1 MGFGRQP
8 LKERE
13 KMLIALRG
21 QTPVK
26 LRNVTKKFGRGKQ
39 EVIAV
44 REFSFQFPP
53 GKMTTLLGPSG
64 CGKTTA
70 LRCIA
75 GFYEPE
81 EGDIIIGDRKVNGIP
96 PYDRPTGMVF
106 QNYALFPHMTIF
118 ENIAYGLR
126 VKRHSSRE
134 IREKVKWALDLL
146 QLNGME
152 DRSPNQLSGGQQ
164 QRVAIARVLV
174 NEPQVLLFDEPLSNL
189 DAKLRVYMRGEIR
202 RLQEKLGTTTIYVTH
217 DQEEAMS
224 ISDIMV
230 LMNQGTIE
238 QIGTPLDIYKRPR
251 TEFAAEFI
259 GLTNFLNARI
269 TEVSQNQVKLSLY
282 GIELRAQRTDQF
294 EVGETIQIVFRPEM
308 VYLSQ
313 EKGKTIEGKILEVA
327 FLGPITRYS
336 VEIEDGSTII
346 LDDQNPKTFHQK
358 GNRVNVKID
367 ENSLHIQRPQEEPG
381 QTRDLITASSS

>member
-1 MGFGRQP
+1 MDP
-8 LKERE
+8 TARE
-13 KMLIALRG
+13 YTSVEMI
-21 QTPVK
+21 
-26 LRNVTKKFGRGKQ
+26 NVTKKFGRGKQ

-44 REFSFQFPP
+44 KEFSFQFPS
-53 GKMTTLLGPSG
+53 GKMATLLGPSG

-81 EGDIIIGDRKVNGIP
+81 DGDIIIGDRRVNGIP
-96 PYDRPTGMVF
+96 PYNRPTGMVF

-126 VKRHSSRE
+126 VRKFSSRE
-134 IREKVKWALDLL
+134 IQEKVKWALDLL
-146 QLNGME
+146 QLKGME
-152 DRSPNQLSGGQQ
+152 GRSPSQLSGGQQ

-202 RLQEKLGTTTIYVTH
+202 RLQEKLKTTTIYVTH

-238 QIGTPLDIYKRPR
+238 QIGTPLEIYKHPR
-251 TEFAAEFI
+251 TEFSAEFI

-269 TEVSQNQVKLSLY
+269 IEVTEDRVKLSLY
-282 GIELRAQRTDQF
+282 GIELMAKAVDQF
-294 EVGETIQIVFRPEM
+294 EAGETVQVVFRPEM
-308 VYLSQ
+308 IHFS
-313 EKGKTIEGKILEVA
+313 EPKANTIEGKVLEVA
-327 FLGPITRYS
+327 YLGPITRYII
-336 VEIEDGSTII
+336 EAEDGNTIT
-346 LDDQNPKTFHQK
+346 LDDQNPKNIYQR
-358 GNRVNVKID
+358 GNKVALEVD
-367 ENSLHIQRPQEEPG
+367 EESLHIQRPQKEEVTPE
-381 QTRDLITASSS
+381 TL

>member
-1 MGFGRQP
+1 MGEG
-8 LKERE
+8 KEMHRTSKE
-13 KMLIALRG
+13 S
-21 QTPVK
+21 TPIE
-26 LRNVTKKFGRGKQ
+26 LRNITKKFGRGKQ

-44 REFSFQFPP
+44 KEFSFQFPA
-53 GKMTTLLGPSG
+53 GKMVTLLGPSG

-81 EGDIIIGDRKVNGIP
+81 EGEITIGNKRVNGIP

-126 VKRHSSRE
+126 VKKFSLRA
-134 IREKVKWALDLL
+134 IKEKVKWALDLL

-152 DRSPNQLSGGQQ
+152 GRSPSQLSGGQQ

-202 RLQEKLGTTTIYVTH
+202 GLQEKLKTTTIYVTH

-230 LMNQGTIE
+230 LMNRGKIE

-259 GLTNFLNARI
+259 GLTNFINART
-269 TEVSQNQVKLSLY
+269 TEILENRVKLSLH
-282 GIELRAQRTDQF
+282 GVELTVPTTDQF
-294 EVGETIQIVFRPEM
+294 DVDERVQVVFRPEM
-308 VYLSQ
+308 IHLA
-313 EKGKTIEGKILEVA
+313 EPKRNTFLGKVLEVA
-327 FLGPITRYS
+327 FLGPITRYT
-336 VEIEDGSTII
+336 IELENGDVLT
-346 LDDQNPKTFHQK
+346 LDNQNPKTFHQR
-358 GNRVNVKID
+358 GNKVHVEID
-367 ENSLHIQRPQEEPG
+367 EDSLHIQRPQGKP
-381 QTRDLITASSS
+381 DMSPV

>member
-1 MGFGRQP
+1 MHHAS
-8 LKERE
+8 RE
-13 KMLIALRG
+13 H
-21 QTPVK
+21 TPVE

-44 REFSFQFPP
+44 REFSFQFPA
-53 GKMTTLLGPSG
+53 GKMITLLGPSG

-152 DRSPNQLSGGQQ
+152 DRSPSQLSGGQQ

-174 NEPQVLLFDEPLSNL
+174 NEPKVLLFDEPLSNL

-202 RLQEKLGTTTIYVTH
+202 RLQENLETTTIYVTH

-230 LMNQGTIE
+230 LMHQGTIE
-238 QIGTPLDIYKRPR
+238 QIGTPLEIYRRPR

-269 TEVSQNQVKLSLY
+269 TEVGQNQVKLSLY
-282 GIELRAQRTDQF
+282 GVELRAQRTDQF
-294 EVGETIQIVFRPEM
+294 ELGETVQVVFRPEM
-308 VYLSQ
+308 VHLSQ
-313 EKGKTIEGKILEVA
+313 ATGKTIEGKILEVA
-327 FLGPITRYS
+327 FLGPITRYTIE
-336 VEIEDGSTII
+336 VEDGSTII
-346 LDDQNPKTFHQK
+346 VDDQNPKAFHQR
-358 GNRVNVKID
+358 GNRVNLKID
-367 ENSLHIQRPQEEPG
+367 EDSLHIQRPQEEPG
-381 QTRDLITASSS
+381 QTRDFMTASSS

>member
-1 MGFGRQP
+1 MDP
-8 LKERE
+8 ASRE
-13 KMLIALRG
+13 YTSVEMI
-21 QTPVK
+21 
-26 LRNVTKKFGRGKQ
+26 NVTKKFGRGKQ

-44 REFSFQFPP
+44 KEFSFQFPA
-53 GKMTTLLGPSG
+53 GKMATLLGPSG

-81 EGDIIIGDRKVNGIP
+81 EGDIIIGDRRVNGIP
-96 PYDRPTGMVF
+96 PYNRPTGMVF

-126 VKRHSSRE
+126 VKKLSSRE
-134 IREKVKWALDLL
+134 IREKVTWALDLL

-152 DRSPNQLSGGQQ
+152 DRSPSQLSGGQQ

-202 RLQEKLGTTTIYVTH
+202 SLQEKLGTTTIYVTH

-230 LMNQGTIE
+230 LMNRGTIE

-259 GLTNFLNARI
+259 GLTNFLNAKV
-269 TEVSQNQVKLSLY
+269 TEVFEHRVSLSLY
-282 GIELRAQRTDQF
+282 GIELTGQTPDQF
-294 EVGETIQIVFRPEM
+294 EVGETVQAVFRPEM
-308 VYLSQ
+308 VHLSRK
-313 EKGKTIEGKILEVA
+313 KGKTIGGRVLEVA
-327 FLGPITRYS
+327 YLGPITRYTIE
-336 VEIEDGSTII
+336 VEDGSTIVV
-346 LDDQNPKTFHQK
+346 DDQNPKTFHQR
-358 GNRVNVKID
+358 GSRVALEID
-367 ENSLHIQRPQEEPG
+367 EESIHIQRPQKEEVRPG
-381 QTRDLITASSS
+381 TL

>member
-1 MGFGRQP
+1 MHN
-8 LKERE
+8 
-13 KMLIALRG
+13 ALRG
-21 QTPVK
+21 YTPVE

-44 REFSFQFPP
+44 RGFSFQFPP

-81 EGDIIIGDRKVNGIP
+81 EGEIIIGNRRVNGIL

-126 VKRHSSRE
+126 VKKLSSRE
-134 IREKVKWALDLL
+134 ISEKVKWALDLL

-152 DRSPNQLSGGQQ
+152 DRSPSQLSGGQQ

-269 TEVSQNQVKLSLY
+269 IEVSQNQVKLSLY

-313 EKGKTIEGKILEVA
+313 EKGKTIEGKVLEVA

-336 VEIEDGSTII
+336 VELEDGSTII
-346 LDDQNPKTFHQK
+346 VDDQNPKTFHQR
-358 GNRVNVKID
+358 GTRVTLKID
-367 ENSLHIQRPQEEPG
+367 EDSLHIQRPQEEPI
-381 QTRDLITASSS
+381 QVPPAD

>member
-1 MGFGRQP
+1 MHN
-8 LKERE
+8 
-13 KMLIALRG
+13 ALREH
-21 QTPVK
+21 TPVE
-26 LRNVTKKFGRGKQ
+26 LRNVTKKFGRDKQ

-81 EGDIIIGDRKVNGIP
+81 EGDIIIGDRRVNGIP

-126 VKRHSSRE
+126 VKRLSSAE
-134 IREKVKWALDLL
+134 IRKKVKWALDLL

-152 DRSPNQLSGGQQ
+152 DRSPSQLSGGQQ

-174 NEPQVLLFDEPLSNL
+174 NEPDVLLFDEPLSNL

-230 LMNQGTIE
+230 LMNRGTIE

-259 GLTNFLNARI
+259 GLTNFLNAKI
-269 TEVSQNQVKLSLY
+269 TEVGQNQVKLSLY
-282 GIELRAQRTDQF
+282 GIELRAQRTDKF
-294 EVGETIQIVFRPEM
+294 EVGETVQIVFRPEM
-308 VYLSQ
+308 VYLSR
-313 EKGKTIEGKILEVA
+313 ENGKTIEGKVLEVA

-336 VEIEDGSTII
+336 VELEDGSTII
-346 LDDQNPKTFHQK
+346 LDDQNPKTFHQR

-367 ENSLHIQRPQEEPG
+367 ENSLHIQRPQEEPD
-381 QTRDLITASSS
+381 QTRDFMTASSS

>member
-1 MGFGRQP
+1 MH
-8 LKERE
+8 
-13 KMLIALRG
+13 IALRG
-21 QTPVK
+21 QTPVE
-26 LRNVTKKFGRGKQ
+26 LRNVTKKFGKDKQ

-81 EGDIIIGDRKVNGIP
+81 EGDIIIGDRRVNGIP

-126 VKRHSSRE
+126 VKRLSSAE

-152 DRSPNQLSGGQQ
+152 DRSPSQLSGGQQ

-174 NEPQVLLFDEPLSNL
+174 NEPHVLLFDEPLSNL

-230 LMNQGTIE
+230 LMNQGAIE

-308 VYLSQ
+308 VYLSR
-313 EKGKTIEGKILEVA
+313 EKGKTIEGKVLEVA

-346 LDDQNPKTFHQK
+346 VDDPNPKTFHQR

-367 ENSLHIQRPQEEPG
+367 ENSLHIQRPQEEPS

>member
-1 MGFGRQP
+1 MDP
-8 LKERE
+8 ASKEC
-13 KMLIALRG
+13 
-21 QTPVK
+21 TPVE
-26 LRNVTKKFGRGKQ
+26 LRNVMKKFGMGKH
-39 EVIAV
+39 EVIGV
-44 REFSFQFPP
+44 KEFSFKFPA
-53 GKMTTLLGPSG
+53 GKMVTLLGPSG

-81 EGDIIIGDRKVNGIP
+81 EGDIIIGDKRVNGIL

-126 VKRHSSRE
+126 VKKFSSRE
-134 IREKVKWALDLL
+134 IKEKVKWALDLL

-152 DRSPNQLSGGQQ
+152 GRSPSQLSGGQQ

-202 RLQEKLGTTTIYVTH
+202 GLQEKLKTTTIYVTH

-230 LMNQGTIE
+230 LMNQGEIE
-238 QIGTPLDIYKRPR
+238 QIGTPLEIYKRPR

-259 GLTNFLNARI
+259 GLTNFVKARI
-269 TEVSQNQVKLSLY
+269 SEVIENRVKLSLC
-282 GIELRAQRTDQF
+282 GIELMAQRTDQF
-294 EVGETIQIVFRPEM
+294 EVDETVQIVFRPEM
-308 VYLSQ
+308 IHLS
-313 EKGKTIEGKILEVA
+313 EPKVNTIEGKVLEVA
-327 FLGPITRYS
+327 FLGPITRYAI
-336 VEIEDGSTII
+336 ELEDGDILT
-346 LDDQNPKTFHQK
+346 LDDQNPRTFHQR
-358 GNRVNVKID
+358 GNKVDLEID
-367 ENSLHIQRPQEEPG
+367 EDSLHIQRHQKGPNSPPG
-381 QTRDLITASSS
+381 

>member
-1 MGFGRQP
+1 MHHRS
-8 LKERE
+8 RE
-13 KMLIALRG
+13 H
-21 QTPVK
+21 TPVE

-44 REFSFQFPP
+44 KEFSFQFPA
-53 GKMTTLLGPSG
+53 GKMATLLGPSG

-81 EGDIIIGDRKVNGIP
+81 KGDIIIGDRRVNGIP
-96 PYDRPTGMVF
+96 PYARPTGMVF

-126 VKRHSSRE
+126 VKKLPSRE
-134 IREKVKWALDLL
+134 IKEKVRWALDLL
-146 QLNGME
+146 QLAGME

-202 RLQEKLGTTTIYVTH
+202 RLQEKLGTTTVYVTH

-238 QIGTPLDIYKRPR
+238 QIGTPLEIYKRPR
-251 TEFAAEFI
+251 TEFTAEFI
-259 GLTNFLNARI
+259 GLTNFLNATI
-269 TEVSQNQVKLSLY
+269 TEVTENRVKVSLC
-282 GIELRAQRTDQF
+282 GIELTAQTPDQF
-294 EVGETIQIVFRPEM
+294 EAGETVQVVFRPEM
-308 VYLSQ
+308 IYLS
-313 EKGKTIEGKILEVA
+313 ESRENTIEGKVLEVT
-327 FLGPITRYS
+327 FLGSITRYTIQ
-336 VEIEDGSTII
+336 VEDGNTVT
-346 LDDQNPKTFHQK
+346 LDDQNPRTFHQRGIK
-358 GNRVNVKID
+358 VNLEID
-367 ENSLHIQRPQEEPG
+367 EDSLHIQRPQEEPDPSSEFPQ
-381 QTRDLITASSS
+381 QT